1 MQQKEKR
8 VSPEVLPFTG
18 KSRWSK
24 VARFSPVSRETFRKL
39 SIKGRAPQPER
50 MGIRC
55 TYYDNQELHKWLA
68 DPINYQAGVSHADT
82 NKKAAPVGGS
92 G

>member
-1 MQQKEKR
+1 MLKKNQ
-8 VSPEVLPFTG
+8 VIPDSLPITG

-39 SIKGRAPQPER
+39 SLEGKAPQPER
-50 MGIRC
+50 LGIRC

-68 DPINYQAGVSHADT
+68 DPINYRI
-82 NKKAAPVGGS
+82 GG
-92 G
+92 